1 MTKSKSAGSSIVVPS
16 IFVKHLA
23 NGAQFLT
30 ATCVAGAV
38 VTVIS
43 LLLKCKHR
51 CNHKD

>member
-1 MTKSKSAGSSIVVPS
+1 MTISKSAGSSVIVPS

-43 LLLKCKHR
+43 PFTKM
-51 CNHKD
+51 